1 MRKDEVV
8 SGLVKAANEN
18 GVVETIYAVFGN
30 SIMAHIPF
38 SKSVCNTDIDE
49 LEFSPRAN
57 NSLKRGGIFTVR
69 EVIDLLESGEL
80 IKVRNLGKKTYNEI
94 KVRILTFG
102 YDRLTRDEKRRFWY
116 DMLELNGVALRF

>member
-1 MRKDEVV
+1 MQMKKDEVV

-18 GVVETIYAVFGN
+18 GVITTIYAVFGK

-38 SKSVCNTDIDE
+38 SKSACNTDIDE
-49 LEFSPRAN
+49 LEFSPRAS

-80 IKVRNLGKKTYNEI
+80 IKVRNLGKKTHNEI
-94 KVRILTFG
+94 KTRILAFG
-102 YDRLTRDEKRRFWY
+102 YDRLTKDEKRRFWY
-116 DMLELNGVALRF
+116 DMLELNGVA